1 MAEIIFR
8 KDSGLNDS
16 VFGKSAEPIFAI
28 IEQGVEAFQEK
39 SLIDKMFT
47 IVNSNKFAEKFTY
60 LTSLPNFSV
69 TGEGGNYPTPN
80 APQEGYSAVIE
91 PETWKNKLEITQEMV
106 EDNNIGLM
114 QSRARQ
120 FTLSYNRTREMFA
133 AAMMMGGLTGSATFG
148 TATHS
153 CKSADEQNLFSKA
166 HPSITGGAAQSN
178 MFAADF
184 SYDALCRMQEKMQ
197 MLTDDDGNLLGVS
210 PNTIMIPNDG
220 MLKKA
225 VMNAIGAEGLPD
237 TQNNSFNFQVGLWN
251 VIVNPYLN
259 AYCTGGIRPWFLL
272 DTEYNDANFGG
283 VWVDRVPLTVITD
296 INDENDNNIWKGR
309 ARFGA
314 GFNDWRGYG
323 VSYATSGGT
332 ELA

>member
-1 MAEIIFR
+1 MAQIIFN
-8 KDSGLNDS
+8 KASGLNDS
-16 VFGKSAEPIFAI
+16 IYGKSAEPIYAI

-47 IVNSNKFAEKFTY
+47 PINSNKFAEKFTY

-69 TGEGGNYPTPN
+69 TGEGGNYPTDGKM
-80 APQEGYSAVIE
+80 QEGYSQVVE
-91 PETWKNKLEITQEMV
+91 PETWKQKFEITQEMV

-114 QSRARQ
+114 QARARQ

-133 AAMMMGGLTGSATFG
+133 AAMIMGGMTGTTTFG
-148 TATHS
+148 SVAHD
-153 CKSADEQNLFSKA
+153 CKSADGANLFSKA
-166 HPSITGGAAQSN
+166 HTSITGGANQSN
-178 MFAADF
+178 LFASDF
-184 SYDALCRMQEKMQ
+184 SYDALCRAQEKMQ

-220 MLKKA
+220 LLKKA

-259 AYCTGGIRPWFLL
+259 AYCAEGIRPWFLL
-272 DTEYNDANFGG
+272 DTEYNEANFGG
-283 VWVDRVPLTVITD
+283 VWVDRIPLTITTD
-296 INDENDNNIWKGR
+296 INKDNDNNIWKGR

-314 GFNDWRGYG
+314 GFNDWRGYC
-323 VSYATSGGT
+323 VSYASSGGD